1 MALVVAVTTSEGTV
15 RGIRSADGVA
25 AFKGVPYAAP
35 PVGRDYLRPPRPAVR
50 RTEGFDAW
58 AYGATVAKAPY
69 RPPYDR
75 LLPEVDIPGYESLNL
90 NIWTND
96 VRGNAPVLVW
106 LHGGGYLN
114 GSGSVP
120 CYDGS
125 AFARDGAVLVTLN
138 YRLGAPGYLYL
149 GDGPTNLGL
158 LDQISALN
166 WVQVNIAAFGGDPG
180 NVTVF
185 GESAGAMSIGTL
197 LATPAAAGLFRRAVL
212 QSGAAYQTHD
222 IVSARLVTARFA
234 ELLGIEAS
242 RAAFETVPLE
252 RMLAAQPD
260 LRAELWSD
268 PDPAKWGSTVATM
281 LPFEPV
287 VDGETLPEDPAV
299 VIARGDGLDV
309 EVLIGCNLDEFRL
322 FTVPTGQFEV
332 LPEAVARLTA
342 TRYGLD
348 PDRAFE
354 VYRESGSASTPG
366 ELHARLVTDWI
377 YRVPALRLAEAY
389 ARRRTG
395 SVYVYEFTWQPTTFE
410 GKIGACHGAELPF
423 VFDNLADDGFHELLG
438 SDLPR
443 KLADAMHSAW
453 LAFARDGDPGW
464 SGYELSTRPTMM
476 FDLESAVAADPRGEE
491 RRMWEGVRG

>member
-1 MALVVAVTTSEGTV
+1 MALVVAVTTSEGIV

-25 AFKGVPYAAP
+25 AFKGIPYAAA
-35 PVGRDYLRPPRPAVR
+35 PVGRDHLRPPRPAR
-50 RTEGFDAW
+50 RRRGEFDAG

-75 LLPEVDIPGYESLNL
+75 LLPEVDIPGDESLNL
-90 NIWTND
+90 NIWTSD
-96 VRGNAPVLVW
+96 VRGSAPVMVW
-106 LHGGGYLN
+106 LHGGGFLN
-114 GSGSVP
+114 GSGSLP

-125 AFARDGAVLVTLN
+125 AFARDGVVLVTLN

-149 GDGPTNLGL
+149 GDGPANMGL
-158 LDQISALN
+158 LDQISALT
-166 WVQVNIAAFGGDPG
+166 WVRANIEAFGGDPG

-212 QSGAAYQTHD
+212 QSGAAHQTHD
-222 IVSARLVTARFA
+222 LASARLITARFA
-234 ELLGIEAS
+234 EILGIEAT
-242 RAAFETVPLE
+242 RAAFEAVPLE

-260 LRAELWSD
+260 LRARLWSD
-268 PDPAKWGSTVATM
+268 PDPAKWGRTVATM

-299 VIARGDGLDV
+299 VIGRGEGLDV
-309 EVLIGCNLDEFRL
+309 QVLIGCNLDEFRL
-322 FTVPTGQFEV
+322 FTVPTGQFDV
-332 LPEAVARLTA
+332 LPEAVARVTA

-348 PDRAFE
+348 PDHAFE
-354 VYRESGSASTPG
+354 VYRAAGSASTPG

-377 YRVPALRLAEAY
+377 YRIPALRLAEAY
-389 ARRRTG
+389 ARRRAG
-395 SVYVYEFTWQPTTFE
+395 SVYAYEFTWQPSAFD

-423 VFDNLADDGFHELLG
+423 VFDNLADDGFHALLG
-438 SDLPR
+438 PERPR
-443 KLADAMHSAW
+443 KLADVMHSAW

-464 SGYELSTRPTMM
+464 SAYDVHARPTMI
-476 FDLESAVAADPRGEE
+476 FDLESEVATDPRAEE
-491 RRMWEGVRG
+491 RRMWEGVRD